1 MTALEKSALPASSV
15 RPKWPNLALFLVG
28 LALLSVAGGMLDVTF
43 NNFLNDVHHLDAER
57 RGVLEFP
64 RELPGFLTAFLLAA
78 LVFLAETRIA
88 AVAAIA
94 TGLGIL
100 GLAWCGSSW
109 AYMLA
114 GLLLWSTGQHLIMP
128 VRSSIAMDLAGGA
141 AMRGRRLGQVNS
153 WTAAASVVGYGLVWA
168 LLAWVGPR
176 YHLVFTVAGVCA
188 LIGGATLFFM
198 RMPGAHLTRPRLVW
212 NWNYRLYYLLAF
224 FFGAR
229 KQIFITF
236 GPWVLIKIF
245 HQPAILFAKLMIASA
260 VLAILFQPALGRAID
275 KFGERRVLMVDAVM
289 TFLVCIGYGCAHWLG
304 LAWLALGV
312 LCACFVLDQLFMGTG
327 MARDIY
333 LSKIA
338 VRKEDVA
345 PTLSMGVT
353 INHVVSMS
361 IPTLGGLIW
370 VWYGHEWVF
379 FAAAGLALAMLFFTN
394 RIHVPRAAG
403 EAGARQ

>member
-1 MTALEKSALPASSV
+1 MAAVPTGVAQP
-15 RPKWPNLALFLVG
+15 RWPNLTLFLTG
-28 LALLSVAGGMLDVTF
+28 LVLLSVAGSMLDVTF

-78 LVFLAETRIA
+78 LVFLAETRVA
-88 AVAAIA
+88 AVAACI

-128 VRSSIAMDLAGGA
+128 VRSSIAMDLASGA
-141 AMRGRRLGQVNS
+141 ASRGRRLGQVNS
-153 WTAAASVVGYGLVWA
+153 YTAAASVVGYGLVWI
-168 LLAWVGPR
+168 LLAWAGPH
-176 YHLVFTVAGVCA
+176 YPLVFTVAGVCA
-188 LIGGATLFFM
+188 LLGGGVLFFM
-198 RMPGAHLTRPRLVW
+198 RMPGAHLVRPRLVW

-260 VLAILFQPALGRAID
+260 LLAILFQPALGRAID
-275 KFGERRVLMVDAVM
+275 RFGERRVLMVDAVV

-304 LAWLALGV
+304 MGWLALGV
-312 LCACFVLDQLFMGTG
+312 LCVCFMLDQLFMGTG

-361 IPTLGGLIW
+361 IPTLGGVIW
-370 VWYGHEWVF
+370 MQYGHDKVF
-379 FAAAGLALAMLFFTN
+379 FAAAVLALVMLFFTN
-394 RIHVPRAAG
+394 YVRVPGAAG
-403 EAGARQ
+403 KGISQ

>member
-1 MTALEKSALPASSV
+1 MIEKNTSSSV
-15 RPKWPNLALFLVG
+15 VSRPPWPNLTLFLCG
-28 LALLSVAGGMLDVTF
+28 LVLLSVAGSMLDVTF
-43 NNFLNDVHHLDAER
+43 NNFLNDVHHLDADR

-64 RELPGFLTAFLLAA
+64 RELPGFLTVFLLAA
-78 LVFLAETRIA
+78 LVFMAETRIA
-88 AVAAIA
+88 AAAACA

-100 GLAWCGSSW
+100 GLAWCGNSW
-109 AYMLA
+109 ALML
-114 GLLLWSTGQHLIMP
+114 GSLLLWSAGQHLIMP

-153 WTAAASVVGYGLVWA
+153 CTAAASVVGFGLVWV
-168 LLAWVGPR
+168 LLAWAGPH
-176 YHLVFTVAGVCA
+176 YHLVFAVGGVCA
-188 LIGGATLFFM
+188 LAGAALLFCM
-198 RMPGAHLTRPRLVW
+198 RMPNAHLARPRLVW

-245 HQPAILFAKLMIASA
+245 HQPAILFAKLMMGSA

-275 KFGERRVLMVDAVM
+275 RLGERRVLMADAVV
-289 TFLVCIGYGCAHWLG
+289 TFLVCIGYACAHWLG
-304 LAWLALGV
+304 TPWLALGL
-312 LCACFVLDQLFMGTG
+312 LCGCFVLDQLFIGTG

-333 LSKIA
+333 LSKIV
-338 VRKEDVA
+338 VRKEDVS

-379 FAAAGLALAMLFFTN
+379 FAAAGLALMMLFFTN
-394 RIHVPRAAG
+394 RIRVPDAAVVG
-403 EAGARQ
+403 N

>member
-1 MTALEKSALPASSV
+1 MKTSTSH
-15 RPKWPNLALFLVG
+15 LA
-28 LALLSVAGGMLDVTF
+28 
-43 NNFLNDVHHLDAER
+43 
-57 RGVLEFP
+57 
-64 RELPGFLTAFLLAA
+64 
-78 LVFLAETRIA
+78 
-88 AVAAIA
+88 
-94 TGLGIL
+94 
-100 GLAWCGSSW
+100 
-109 AYMLA
+109 
-114 GLLLWSTGQHLIMP
+114 
-128 VRSSIAMDLAGGA
+128 
-141 AMRGRRLGQVNS
+141 
-153 WTAAASVVGYGLVWA
+153 
-168 LLAWVGPR
+168 
-176 YHLVFTVAGVCA
+176 
-188 LIGGATLFFM
+188 
-198 RMPGAHLTRPRLVW
+198 RPRLVW
-212 NWNYRLYYLLAF
+212 NWHYRLYYLLAF

-275 KFGERRVLMVDAVM
+275 RFGERRVLMADAVV

-304 LAWLALGV
+304 QAWLALGV
-312 LCACFVLDQLFMGTG
+312 LCVCFVLDQLFMGTG

-338 VRKEDVA
+338 VRKEDIA

-370 VWYGHEWVF
+370 VWYGHEKVF

-394 RIHVPRAAG
+394 RVHVPRAAG
-403 EAGARQ
+403 R

>member
-1 MTALEKSALPASSV
+1 MPPVPTPAA
-15 RPKWPNLALFLVG
+15 RPKWPNLALFLAG
-28 LALLSVAGGMLDVTF
+28 LALLSVAGSMLDVTF
-43 NNFLNDVHHLDAER
+43 NNFLNDVHRLDADR

-88 AVAAIA
+88 AVAACA

-114 GLLLWSTGQHLIMP
+114 ALLLWSAGQHLIMP

-141 AMRGRRLGQVNS
+141 ETRGRRLGQVNS
-153 WTAAASVVGYGLVWA
+153 WTAAASVVGFGLVWA
-168 LLAWVGPR
+168 LLAWAGPHYR
-176 YHLVFTVAGVCA
+176 LVFTVGGVCA
-188 LIGGATLFFM
+188 LAGAMSLFFM
-198 RMPGAHLTRPRLVW
+198 RMPGAHLARPRLVW

-275 KFGERRVLMVDAVM
+275 WFGERRVLMVDAVV
-289 TFLVCIGYGCAHWLG
+289 TLLVCLGYGCAHWLG
-304 LAWLALGV
+304 QAWLALGL
-312 LCACFVLDQLFMGTG
+312 LCFCFVLDQLFMGTG

-338 VRKEDVA
+338 VRREDIA

-361 IPTLGGLIW
+361 IPTLGGVIW
-370 VWYGHEWVF
+370 MRYGHDKVF
-379 FAAAGLALAMLFFTN
+379 FAAAALALVMLFFTN
-394 RIHVPRAAG
+394 RIRVPRAGG
-403 EAGARQ
+403 EGMGR